1 MFSSVRSL
9 NGNLSKWR
17 TDKGTNMKRLFY
29 AAASFNSDLSQW
41 QTSKVMEKIF
51 EGATA
56 LQQKQ

>member
-1 MFSSVRSL
+1 M

-56 LQQKQ
+56 LQQRQ